1 MVTGTDDF
9 RFQNILLV
17 DDHPF
22 ILDGIR
28 DMLSGEEDIKVNS
41 VFGTAEECLDYL
53 GSKSGEIDLVISDV
67 SLPSKSGIEM
77 CQIIK
82 QKFPL
87 IKVLMLSMFNSAG
100 VVNQALLAEADGYM
114 LKSSSK
120 VDFLKGVRRVLDN
133 GAYYSE
139 DIMPHIKAR
148 LSAVSKSENIELTKR
163 EQEVLSLIVQE
174 FTSSEIAEKLFIS
187 KKTVDHHRQHLLEKT
202 NSKSTIG
209 LVKYALEQR
218 PRTND
223 R

>member
-1 MVTGTDDF
+1 MEEGKI
-9 RFQNILLV
+9 QHIILV

-28 DMLSGEEDIKVNS
+28 NMLADEEGIVVIE
-41 VFGTAEECLDYL
+41 VFGSAESALEFL
-53 GSKSGEIDLVISDV
+53 KVQQQKIDLVISDIN
-67 SLPSKSGIEM
+67 LPSKSGIEL
-77 CQIIK
+77 CSEIK
-82 QKFPL
+82 SEFPL
-87 IKVLMLSMFNSAG
+87 IKVMMLSMFNSGA
-100 VVNQALLAEADGYM
+100 VVNQALQAEADGYM

-120 VDFLKGVRRVLDN
+120 LDFVKGVRRVLDN
-133 GAYYSE
+133 GAFYSE

-148 LSAVSKSENIELTKR
+148 LSGVSKSENIELTKR
-163 EQEVLSLIVQE
+163 EQEILDLIVQE

-209 LVKYALEQR
+209 LVKYALQQR
-218 PRTND
+218 PVTDD